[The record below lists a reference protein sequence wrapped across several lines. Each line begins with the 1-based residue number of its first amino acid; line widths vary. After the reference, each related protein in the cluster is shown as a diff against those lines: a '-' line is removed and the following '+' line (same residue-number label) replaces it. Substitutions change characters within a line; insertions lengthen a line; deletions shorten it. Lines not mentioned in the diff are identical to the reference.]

1 MSKRQLHLAVF
12 VAGTGN
18 HSAGWRYEGAFDSNC
33 SLDVAQSIAQTA
45 ERGKFDLFFVSD
57 GLTTD
62 IGDQPS
68 FVSPLRADHAP
79 RRDQPP
85 DQARRS
91 WRHRL
96 DQLQRAVPRRAC
108 VLFD

>member
-1 MSKRQLHLAVF
+1 MSKRQMHLAVF

-18 HSAGWRYEGAFDSNC
+18 HSAGWRTEGAFDSNC
-33 SLDVAQSIAQTA
+33 SLEVSQSIAETA

-68 FVSPLRADHAP
+68 FVSRFEPTTLLGAISLLTNRVGLGATVSTTFSEP
-79 RRDQPP
+79 
-85 DQARRS
+85 
-91 WRHRL
+91 
-96 DQLQRAVPRRAC
+96 
-108 VLFD
+108 